1 MALTATGVGSG
12 LDVESL
18 VTQLMAAER
27 LPLEQRLVRREAS
40 ITEDISGL
48 GAFKSALSDFQRS
61 LTAVNSPS
69 TFEQR
74 NTSSSDS
81 AAVSVTAA
89 STAALSSYSVTVDNL
104 AQAQALVVRGAFD
117 SVNQVVGTGT
127 LDFTFGTTGYTA
139 DAGSPPNSLNDT
151 YDSFVEKAGVASKSV
166 TIDAT
171 NNTLSGVRDAINAAD
186 IGISAA
192 IVNDGD
198 AYRLVIQS
206 QKTGAENSISISV
219 ADSGDGNHTDGNGLS
234 RLSFNA
240 SVGASNVYQTIA
252 ATDASFT
259 VNGLDLTSEG
269 NVVSSAI
276 NGLTLNLK
284 KTTTSPVTVTVA
296 DNTSG
301 IKTAITKFVEGYN
314 SYFKI
319 LTDLTAYDSKT
330 GARGL
335 LQGDFSTRSISG
347 QIRIALSAAA
357 EGFKGEYSRLAEIGI
372 TSSSSGQLQVDDSR
386 LNAALAGAADDVQA
400 VLTRFANIQSGGG
413 LSVNSFSD
421 KTKAGTYE
429 IAVSSL
435 ATSGK
440 LMATVPSD
448 GFPVTIDSSKD
459 SFVVTVDGVASGTV
473 TLTNQ
478 AYGSLSAIASEIQ
491 NKINADATLRSAE
504 KSITVSVAGDDIEI
518 RSNSVG
524 SASTVAL
531 ANAGS
536 DSTIAALGLSLAT
549 TTSGTDLAATING
562 VAAIGSGNNLKG
574 ASGTDA
580 SGLSIDV
587 SSTQGGVVVISNGVA
602 DQLDTLLTTLLGDS
616 SPIDSRITG
625 LNARADLISGE
636 REIMERRLEV
646 IEKRYRLQFN
656 SLDALLS
663 NLSNTGTYVAQQ
675 LANIPVPGVSKK

>member
-1 MALTATGVGSG
+1 
-12 LDVESL
+12 
-18 VTQLMAAER
+18 MAAER

-171 NNTLSGVRDAINAAD
+171 NNTLSGVRDAINTAD

-429 IAVSSL
+429 IEVSSL